1 MPLTTTGELVTSAA
15 ATHSAL
21 ASFNVITLE
30 HVEAVIAG
38 AESVRAPVV
47 LQVSENAVTFHGGHL
62 LPLARAAV
70 AAAEHAAVPV
80 ALHLDHVRSDTLL
93 HQAADAGFS
102 SVMYDAA
109 RLPYAENLAAT
120 RAAVDRAHAQGL
132 WIEAELGQIGG
143 KNGRPPLDAH
153 APGARTDP
161 DEARVFVAD
170 SGVDALAVAIGSSH
184 AMTTRTAALDHALLK
199 RLSAALDVPLVLHG
213 SSGVPDDELT
223 AAVDRAHAQGLWI
236 EAELGQIGGKNGRP
250 PLDAHAPGARTDP
263 DEARVFV
270 ADSGVD
276 ALAVAIGSSHAMTT
290 RTAALDHAL
299 LKRLSAA
306 LDVPL
311 VLHGSSGVPDDEL
324 TAAVAGGITKV
335 NIGTALNI
343 ALTGAIR
350 DFLAER
356 PEAVDP
362 RSYLTL
368 GREAMTRAVA
378 RTLQTLGAAT
388 A

>member
-1 MPLTTTGELVTSAA
+1 MPLTTTGELITRAA
-15 ATHSAL
+15 AARSAV

-38 AESVRAPVV
+38 AESAPAPVV
-47 LQVSENAVTFHGGHL
+47 LQVSENAVKFHGGQL
-62 LPLARAAV
+62 FPLARATV
-70 AAAEHAAVPV
+70 AAAERAAVPV
-80 ALHLDHVRSDTLL
+80 ALHLDHVQSETLL
-93 HQAADAGFS
+93 HQAAEAGFS

-120 RAAVDRAHAQGL
+120 RAAVDWAHSQGL
-132 WIEAELGQIGG
+132 WTEAELGQIGG

-161 DEARVFVAD
+161 DEARAFVAD
-170 SGVDALAVAIGSSH
+170 SGVDALAVAIGSAH
-184 AMTTRTAALDHALLK
+184 AMTTRTATLDHALLK
-199 RLSAALDVPLVLHG
+199 QLSAALDVPLVLHG
-213 SSGVPDDELT
+213 SSGVPD
-223 AAVDRAHAQGLWI
+223 G
-236 EAELGQIGGKNGRP
+236 
-250 PLDAHAPGARTDP
+250 
-263 DEARVFV
+263 
-270 ADSGVD
+270 
-276 ALAVAIGSSHAMTT
+276 
-290 RTAALDHAL
+290 
-299 LKRLSAA
+299 
-306 LDVPL
+306 
-311 VLHGSSGVPDDEL
+311 EL

-350 DFLAER
+350 EFLADR

-362 RSYLTL
+362 RGYLTVA
-368 GREAMTRAVA
+368 REAMTRAVA